1 MSLSSDA
8 SYRLQRARNSW
19 AAAAAGWTEQ
29 RAAGS
34 GLVSRIC
41 AIRGSALERAAQP
54 WETDAAAADDAYPGT
69 LSEPCRRL
77 AAVAAGLEQQLE
89 KLQAVSDTL
98 SALRRLEEAAAGRGD
113 TAATPAPAPPT
124 AWDAARCSAAA
135 RRLLPLYQKETH
147 VKRTVAHRLAHSDS
161 AAALTALQAAW
172 SHDAYLTEEAL
183 TLHQCLAGEVV
194 LGGGDGTPSGGGGK
208 TPRGAVGGGTPLRG
222 SSAVLASPALR
233 QRRT

>member
-34 GLVSRIC
+34 GLVSRVC
-41 AIRGSALERAAQP
+41 AIRGSALERAARP
-54 WETDAAAADDAYPGT
+54 WETDATAADDGYPGT

-77 AAVAAGLEQQLE
+77 AAAAAGLQQQLE

-113 TAATPAPAPPT
+113 SAATSALPT
-124 AWDAARCSAAA
+124 AWDAARCAAA
-135 RRLLPLYQKETH
+135 AHRLLPLYQKETH

-161 AAALTALQAAW
+161 AAALTALKAAW

-208 TPRGAVGGGTPLRG
+208 TPRGAVVGGTPLRG
-222 SSAVLASPALR
+222 SPVVLASPVLR